1 MSPRNPPV
9 RSEVMPFPSATST
22 VIKSQMN
29 SEILIES
36 IIRKEHATM
45 LLTTVFFSVPPSR
58 GYENK
63 NPTIVVQT
71 YFLIFFS
78 ASWTENTAK
87 AGLREVT
94 SAMQRGRKS
103 MLLSG
108 FIQDIMTS
116 NV

>member
-1 MSPRNPPV
+1 MSPRNQPV
-9 RSEVMPFPSATST
+9 RSEVKPFPSATST

-63 NPTIVVQT
+63 NLTIAVQT
-71 YFLIFFS
+71 YFLIFLS
-78 ASWTENTAK
+78 ASWNENTAK
-87 AGLREVT
+87 AGLHEVT
-94 SAMQRGRKS
+94 SAVQRGRKS

-108 FIQDIMTS
+108 FI
-116 NV
+116 